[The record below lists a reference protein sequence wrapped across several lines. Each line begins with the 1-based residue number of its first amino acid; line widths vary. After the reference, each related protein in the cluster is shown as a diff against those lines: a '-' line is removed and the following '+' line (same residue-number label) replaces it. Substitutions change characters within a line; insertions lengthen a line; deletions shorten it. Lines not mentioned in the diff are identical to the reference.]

1 MEQAPSSAM
10 AIETS
15 SETIE
20 ENPVAAPDAVADAP
34 AVVDLATP
42 KTSAFMA
49 DVYEAIRIAS
59 TCVGASSSQFPGRD
73 KILQVMR
80 TMQRAPE
87 STGRS
92 TGFSTW
98 RNAVEFLKRRNLV
111 HTVPNSGTFVSE
123 TIGTIGGLLDLLD
136 KGIPAEEEREFLSSL
151 RRVRRSGSNSYSRD
165 TLQNSEDEYSADGS
179 SEEEIAAG
187 ILQDL
192 KFTANV
198 DQAQGQAKRGGRR
211 QGRRKASAQG
221 GARAPGAA
229 AMAATIDFELKGPW
243 APKDAQEEADYQNFL
258 NLLVKAN
265 NNQTNWSHSRL
276 KKSVAAILGV
286 LHAGKHT
293 LPISFPLMH

>member
-1 MEQAPSSAM
+1 M

-20 ENPVAAPDAVADAP
+20 EDPVAVPDAVADAP
-34 AVVDLATP
+34 AEVDLATP

-123 TIGTIGGLLDLLD
+123 TIGTIGGLLDLLA

-198 DQAQGQAKRGGRR
+198 DQAQAQAKRGGRR
-211 QGRRKASAQG
+211 QGRKKASGQG
-221 GARAPGAA
+221 GARAPGARRS
-229 AMAATIDFELKGPW
+229 
-243 APKDAQEEADYQNFL
+243 APP
-258 NLLVKAN
+258 
-265 NNQTNWSHSRL
+265 TPPTWRT
-276 KKSVAAILGV
+276 G
-286 LHAGKHT
+286 
-293 LPISFPLMH
+293 